1 MTKGMRAMI
10 VAAATLLASAGAAQ
24 AAEYTSIVQSVNVAR
39 PPAEVMRRTGGFC
52 DIGAWFKTT
61 CVITSGQAD
70 QVGAVRRIADR
81 IDEVL
86 VARTAYSYT
95 YAQPLAPNS
104 YHGTVEYQPVDGAR
118 TRIVYSLFYD
128 LSTLPTAEA
137 KAADRDR
144 RAKQFKGVLDTMKAV
159 AEKP

>member
-1 MTKGMRAMI
+1 MKLIGVTMALGL
-10 VAAATLLASAGAAQ
+10 AAAGAAR
-24 AAEYTSIVQSVNVAR
+24 AAEYTSIVQSVDVAR
-39 PPAEVMRRTGGFC
+39 PVAVVMRKTGGYC
-52 DIGAWFKTT
+52 DIGAWFKTS
-61 CVITSGQAD
+61 CVVTSGQPD

-86 VARTAYSYT
+86 VAKTAYSYT

-104 YHGTVEYQPVDGAR
+104 YHGTVEYQPTEGGRA

-128 LSTLPTAEA
+128 LSTLATPEA

-159 AEKP
+159 AEAP

>member
-1 MTKGMRAMI
+1 MPRTPA
-10 VAAATLLASAGAAQ
+10 VLAAALLAAAGAAR
-24 AAEYTSIVQSVNVAR
+24 AAEYTSIVQSVDVAR
-39 PPAEVMRRTGGFC
+39 PPAEVMRKTGGYC

-86 VARTAYSYT
+86 VAKTAFSYT

-104 YHGTVEYQPVDGAR
+104 YHGTVEYQPLDGGRR

-128 LSTLPTAEA
+128 LATLPTVEA
-137 KAADRDR
+137 RTADREK

-159 AEKP
+159 AEAP

>member
-1 MTKGMRAMI
+1 MTGRTSGA
-10 VAAATLLASAGAAQ
+10 VLAAALLATAGAAR
-24 AAEYTSIVQSVNVAR
+24 AAEYTSIVQSVDVAR
-39 PPAEVMRRTGGFC
+39 PVAAVMRKTAGFC
-52 DIGAWFKTT
+52 DIGAWFKTS

-86 VARTAYSYT
+86 VAKTAYSYT

>member
-1 MTKGMRAMI
+1 MRRQSMI
-10 VAAATLLASAGAAQ
+10 GLAAVLATAGAAQ
-24 AAEYTSIVQSVNVAR
+24 AAEYTTIVQSVDVAR
-39 PPAEVMRRTGGFC
+39 PVAEVMRRTGGYC
-52 DIGAWFKTT
+52 DIGAWFKTS

-81 IDEVL
+81 IDEVM
-86 VARTAYSYT
+86 VAKTAHSYT

-104 YHGTVEYQPVDGAR
+104 YHGTVEYQPLDAGH

-128 LSTLPTAEA
+128 LATLPTAEA
-137 KAADRDR
+137 RTADRDK

-159 AEKP
+159 AEAP

>member
-1 MTKGMRAMI
+1 MTGRTSGAL
-10 VAAATLLASAGAAQ
+10 AAAALLATAGAAH
-24 AAEYTSIVQSVNVAR
+24 AAEYTSIVQSVDVAR
-39 PPAEVMRRTGGFC
+39 PVAAVMKKTAGFC

-86 VARTAYSYT
+86 VAKTAYSYT

-104 YHGTVEYQPVDGAR
+104 YHGTVEYQPIDAGHA
-118 TRIVYSLFYD
+118 RIVYSLFYD

-137 KAADRDR
+137 KAADRDK

-159 AEKP
+159 AEAP